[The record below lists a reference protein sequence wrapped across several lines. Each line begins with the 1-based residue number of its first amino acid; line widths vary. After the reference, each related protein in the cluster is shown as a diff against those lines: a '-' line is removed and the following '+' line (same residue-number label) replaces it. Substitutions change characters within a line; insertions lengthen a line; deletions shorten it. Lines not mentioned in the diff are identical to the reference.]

1 MLQRHNIY
9 RGEHTMNGQLFTD
22 SVEDLLNQ
30 SVKIANHYNHESIKP
45 IHTLGA
51 CLNNDFCLSFFNV
64 FEIPVVQLQQ
74 LVEHELTSLPR
85 AHGAQVAIDKS
96 LQEFL
101 QACKE
106 EAEKL
111 GDQYISLEH
120 LFLQWV
126 TTQHLPASIRSFFAH
141 YGLTKKEILKQMENI
156 RRARTTHNQTVQ
168 YESLEKYCQ
177 NITAQAQAGKLDPV
191 IGRHEEIRRVIQIL
205 SRRTKNNPVLIGE
218 PGVGKTA
225 IVEGIAQRIISDDVP
240 ESLRNKTIYSLDLG
254 LLIAGAKYQ
263 GEFEDRLKSLLK
275 EVEEAQENI
284 ILFIDELHM
293 LIGAGASGGGMDAS
307 NLLKPA
313 LARGALHCI
322 GATTLAEY
330 KKYIEKDA
338 ALERRFQKVL
348 IEEPSVE
355 DTISI
360 LRGLREKY
368 ELHHG
373 IRIKDQALVDAAVLS
388 NKYIPDR
395 FLPDK
400 AIDLID
406 EAASMV
412 KISIDS
418 QPEEIDKLDRKIRQL
433 EIEKLALKKETGAAI
448 ETRLTDLEKEL
459 AELKEKHKTL
469 YNRWQVQ
476 KAPLEKINKLKE
488 EIDETKVAYQA
499 AERRGDYAKASEIKY
514 GTLDRLEKK
523 LIEEQN
529 KLKNIDTSL
538 VKQEVDEHDIAMVLS
553 RWTKIPVEKL
563 SLSETQ
569 KLLSMETLLK
579 NRVVGQDEALQKVAH
594 AIQVHRAGLAD
605 PNKPIGS
612 FLFLGPTGVGK
623 TEVART
629 LADFLFN
636 DPHKMIR
643 IDMSEYMEKHS
654 VARLIGAPP
663 GYVGHEEGGQLT
675 EQVRRQ
681 PYSVVLFDEIEKA
694 HPDVFNIFL
703 QILDE
708 GKLTDGQGRTVSFK
722 NCIIIMTSNI
732 GSDLLLASTIIDDTV
747 KAEIDKLLHM
757 RFKPEFLNRIDA
769 VVFFKALDLAD
780 VEKIATIQIK
790 ELEKKLAAKNIKAI
804 ITDKLIKTVAERG
817 YSKEFGAR
825 PLKREI
831 HNFIY
836 VPVSQFLLENPDVTM
851 IKLDVAN
858 GMLEIFS
865 EDVSVQK
872 TTKKNKTKT

>member
-1 MLQRHNIY
+1 
-9 RGEHTMNGQLFTD
+9 MNGDLFTN
-22 SVEDLLNQ
+22 SSQDLINQ
-30 SVKIANHYNHESIKP
+30 SAAIANQNNHASLKP
-45 IHTLGA
+45 IHTLAA
-51 CLNNDFCLSFFNV
+51 CMENGFCTSFFDHLNIPTNQLRKIV
-64 FEIPVVQLQQ
+64 TNEINKLPKVTGGQL
-74 LVEHELTSLPR
+74 
-85 AHGAQVAIDKS
+85 AIDNS

-101 QACKE
+101 QTCQQ

-111 GDQYISLEH
+111 GDKYISLEH
-120 LFLQWV
+120 FLLEWAS
-126 TTQHLPASIRSFFAH
+126 THHLPEDIKSFFREH
-141 YGLTKKEILKQMENI
+141 NFTKNNIIKHMEII
-156 RRARTTHNQTVQ
+156 RKGKTVDSKNA
-168 YESLEKYCQ
+168 ESRYQVLQRYCQ
-177 NITAQAQAGKLDPV
+177 DITQMAKEGKLDPV

-225 IVEGIAQRIISDDVP
+225 IVEGIAQRIINNDVP
-240 ESLRNKTIYSLDLG
+240 ESLKNKKIYSLDLG

-263 GEFEDRLKSLLK
+263 GEFEDRLKALLK
-275 EVEEAQENI
+275 EVEENQEDI

-293 LIGAGASGGGMDAS
+293 LVGAGASGGGMDAS

-348 IEEPSVE
+348 VEEPTVE
-355 DTISI
+355 DAISI

-373 IRIKDQALVDAAVLS
+373 IRIKDQALVDAVLLS
-388 NKYIPDR
+388 DKYIPDR

-406 EAASMV
+406 EAASMI
-412 KISIDS
+412 KMSIDS
-418 QPEEIDKLDRKIRQL
+418 QPEVIDKLDRQIRQL
-433 EIEKLALKKETGAAI
+433 EIEKVALKKEKG
-448 ETRLTDLEKEL
+448 ETVKLRLDNLEKEL
-459 AELKEKHKTL
+459 AELKEEHKKL
-469 YNRWQVQ
+469 YTEWQTQ
-476 KAPLEKINKLKE
+476 KAPLEKINKIKA
-488 EIDETKVAYQA
+488 EIDNANIEYLQ
-499 AERRGDYAKASEIKY
+499 AEREGNYAKASEIKY
-514 GTLDRLEKK
+514 GKIAKLEKDLSDQQTK
-523 LIEEQN
+523 LE
-529 KLKNIDTSL
+529 KLDISL
-538 VKQEVDEHDIAMVLS
+538 VKQEVDEHDIAAVLA

-563 SLSETQ
+563 KASESEKILNMNIT
-569 KLLSMETLLK
+569 LK
-579 NRVVGQDEALQKVAH
+579 NRVIGQDEAIEKVSN
-594 AIQVHRAGLAD
+594 AIQMHRAGLSD

-636 DPHKMIR
+636 DPHKMLR

-663 GYVGHEEGGQLT
+663 GYVGYEEGGQLT

-708 GKLTDGQGRTVSFK
+708 GQLTDGQGRTVSFK

-732 GSDLLLASTIIDDTV
+732 GSDILLENE
-747 KAEIDKLLHM
+747 EINDKVRAQVEKELHKKF
-757 RFKPEFLNRIDA
+757 RPEFLNRIDA
-769 VVFFKALDLAD
+769 IIFFKSLSESDI
-780 VEKIATIQIK
+780 EQITKIQLNQFKDRLEERNISISFTDRLIK
-790 ELEKKLAAKNIKAI
+790 EIAKN
-804 ITDKLIKTVAERG
+804 G

-825 PLKREI
+825 PIKREI
-831 HNFIY
+831 QNFVY
-836 VPVSQFLLENPDVTM
+836 VPVSQFVLRNPDIRM
-851 IKLDVAN
+851 IKLDVN
-858 GMLEIFS
+858 SGKLEIMS
-865 EDVSVQK
+865 EVA
-872 TTKKNKTKT
+872 TA

>member
-1 MLQRHNIY
+1 
-9 RGEHTMNGQLFTD
+9 MNGLFTD
-22 SVEDLLNQ
+22 SVQDLLNQ
-30 SVKIANHYNHESIKP
+30 SAIIANRYHHPTLKP
-45 IHTLGA
+45 LHTLSA
-51 CLNNDFCLSFFNV
+51 CLNNEFCLSFFNV
-64 FEIPVVQLQQ
+64 FEIPVVQL
-74 LVEHELTSLPR
+74 EHIVDNELHSLPQVY
-85 AHGAQVAIDKS
+85 GAQLAVDES
-96 LQEFL
+96 LHKFL

-106 EAEKL
+106 EAEAL

-126 TTQHLPASIRSFFAH
+126 STNYLPPSIRSFFET
-141 YGLTKKEILKQMENI
+141 YGLTKKEILKQMDHIRGGKSADNQNAEN
-156 RRARTTHNQTVQ
+156 R
-168 YESLEKYCQ
+168 YEILEKYCQ
-177 NITAQAQAGKLDPV
+177 NITAMARAGKLDPV

-205 SRRTKNNPVLIGE
+205 SRRTKNNPVLIGD

-225 IVEGIAQRIISDDVP
+225 IVEGIAQRIANDDVP
-240 ESLRNKTIYSLDLG
+240 EGLRNKKIYSLDMG

-263 GEFEDRLKSLLK
+263 GEFENRLKGLLK
-275 EVEEAQENI
+275 EVEEGQDNI

-293 LIGAGASGGGMDAS
+293 LVGAGATGGGMDAS

-373 IRIKDQALVDAAVLS
+373 IRIKDQALVDAVLLS

-412 KISIDS
+412 KMSIES

-433 EIEKLALKKETGAAI
+433 EIEKLALKKETGTVI
-448 ETRLTDLEKEL
+448 EARLKDLEKEL

-469 YNRWQVQ
+469 YNQWQAQ
-476 KAPLEKINKLKE
+476 KAPLEKINKIKE
-488 EIDETKVAYQA
+488 EIDEANVAYQA
-499 AERRGDYAKASEIKY
+499 AERRGDYEKASEIKY
-514 GTLDRLEKK
+514 GKLDELEKK
-523 LIEEQN
+523 LGKEQE
-529 KLKNIDTSL
+529 KLKNLDTTL
-538 VKQEVDEHDIAMVLS
+538 VKQEVDEHDIATVLA

-563 SLSETQ
+563 KSSETE
-569 KLLSMETLLK
+569 KLLTMETVLK
-579 NRVVGQDEALQKVAH
+579 NRVIGQDEALQKVAH

-636 DPHKMIR
+636 DPQKMIR

-654 VARLIGAPP
+654 VARLIGSPP
-663 GYVGHEEGGQLT
+663 GYIGHEEGGQLT
-675 EQVRRQ
+675 EQVRRH
-681 PYSVVLFDEIEKA
+681 PYSVILFDEIEKA
-694 HPDVFNIFL
+694 HADVFNIFL

-708 GKLTDGQGRTVSFK
+708 GQLTDGQGRTVSFK

-732 GSDLLLASTIIDDTV
+732 GSDLLLASAVIDDAV
-747 KAEIDKLLHM
+747 KAEIDKQLHL

-769 VVFFKALDLAD
+769 IVFFKALTQED
-780 VEKIATIQIK
+780 VEKIAVIQIK
-790 ELEKKLAAKNIKAI
+790 EFENRLALKHIAVTVTENV
-804 ITDKLIKTVAERG
+804 LKTVAERG

-831 HNFIY
+831 QNFIY
-836 VPVSQFLLENPDVTM
+836 VPVSQFLLKNPDIKS
-851 IKLDVAN
+851 IKLDTAN
-858 GMLEIFS
+858 GVLEIFS
-865 EDVSVQK
+865 EDVTAPKSLK
-872 TTKKNKTKT
+872 AGKASK